1 MAVATS
7 EETDF
12 DGALN
17 IFLQSHS
24 LGPLAPNIVL
34 SGWPV
39 NEDRIE
45 AFFRHLNTIRLLRM
59 NILALIN
66 PERASDEPG
75 DGPIDIWWRGR
86 QNGSLMLILAHLLT
100 CSGPWRKTRIRLL
113 RLSDPENRPEAE
125 RELAQFRLYDYVVV
139 NDDLELAARNLEA
152 LLVSFKLRTALIP
165 EDRTP
170 WKKP

>member
-1 MAVATS
+1 
-7 EETDF
+7 
-12 DGALN
+12 N

-59 NILALIN
+59 NILVLIN

-100 CSGPWRKTRIRLL
+100 CSRPWHKTKIRLL
-113 RLSDPENRPEAE
+113 RLADPETRPEAE
-125 RELAQFRLYDYVVV
+125 RELAQ
-139 NDDLELAARNLEA
+139 LAADSRIEA
-152 LLVSFKLRTALIP
+152 VPEEESSGIEIFDRISKVPRSRLSLAELRSTSCCL
-165 EDRTP
+165 
-170 WKKP
+170 